1 MGWDDSMDDKGD
13 GQPTRW
19 RRFVPFFFLEP
30 SATVLERVSTCNLQ
44 LATCRPDPLGIG
56 VAFEESGLTGLRFL
70 ERGGIA
76 GFNVQMLAHGVEMW
90 RQLELPR
97 YVLKAAWIGASGR
110 DSLHVLYS
118 NAGFHQ
124 VT

>member
-1 MGWDDSMDDKGD
+1 MAEVRS
-13 GQPTRW
+13 
-19 RRFVPFFFLEP
+19 FFFFFDP

-97 YVLKAAWIGASGR
+97 YLGIYLRQRGLVPQAVTLSMYCIQMQASIK
-110 DSLHVLYS
+110 LHESCMLD
-118 NAGFHQ
+118 
-124 VT
+124 